1 MKKENKPKNQQNIIP
16 ELVSGSST
24 HDVTQRQQQ
33 ASKALNQVQGLS
45 NRDARRGFTLIELLV
60 VVLIIAILAAIAL
73 PQYQKAITKAH
84 MAKMRTMLEEVVRA
98 GKLYYLRTGEYPTSF
113 SDLDIN
119 LSLEHVGTPSCG
131 SNLNHKKDAIGG
143 EGFEISLADNS
154 LTKYN
159 YVSAYFTT
167 GKYKCRGW
175 VYYWKYPTKPVLENY
190 TFCAEHYYKRAC
202 GSGCEAGILCNK
214 IHGGWRYYDNSG
226 LIFLF

>member
-1 MKKENKPKNQQNIIP
+1 MQKESCF
-16 ELVSGSST
+16 VG
-24 HDVTQRQQQ
+24 
-33 ASKALNQVQGLS
+33 
-45 NRDARRGFTLIELLV
+45 GFTLIELLV
-60 VVLIIAILAAIAL
+60 VVLIIGILAAIAL
-73 PQYQKAITKAH
+73 PQYQKAVTKAH

-113 SDLDIN
+113 DDLDIN

-131 SNLNHKKDAIGG
+131 SNLNHKKDAMGG

-175 VYYWKYPTKPVLENY
+175 IYYWKYPPNSALENY

-214 IHGGWRYYDNSG
+214 IHGGWKYYDNSG